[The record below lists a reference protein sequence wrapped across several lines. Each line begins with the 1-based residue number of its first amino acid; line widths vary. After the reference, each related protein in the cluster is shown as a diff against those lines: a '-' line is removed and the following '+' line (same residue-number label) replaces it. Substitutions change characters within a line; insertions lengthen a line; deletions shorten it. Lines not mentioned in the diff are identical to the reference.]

1 MPSPTELNKD
11 LFQFK
16 FMTFCENF
24 DWGGLDCAQMC
35 EALQN
40 TLVLAADQA
49 DLPTQTVKRSSV
61 PTKALGRARACCMRA
76 EEVDRR
82 LSIERRVVGF
92 PPGRVGELKEA
103 ELTKY
108 SSALRLQIGERVL
121 FRRRI
126 RRNRLRLMKSMTSK
140 QFWLLVPNA
149 VKKAGSPSALHDA
162 DGVLATARARIE
174 EIVL

>member
-1 MPSPTELNKD
+1 MLLFQEICVPSPTELNKD

-82 LSIERRVVGF
+82 LSLRGELLGS
-92 PPGRVGELKEA
+92 PRVGWE
-103 ELTKY
+103 
-108 SSALRLQIGERVL
+108 S
-121 FRRRI
+121 
-126 RRNRLRLMKSMTSK
+126 
-140 QFWLLVPNA
+140 
-149 VKKAGSPSALHDA
+149 
-162 DGVLATARARIE
+162 
-174 EIVL
+174 